1 MERPSLSLPS
11 TGQVFE
17 RNEAVGGSSQ
27 TFGNRG
33 NHQTVNF
40 HLYGRS
46 SGQRSERTTPNDSR
60 RVSDQYELPNI
71 TPYDPHHRANSPDRG
86 RTNCGGWSPER
97 RPRLTTAT
105 GSRND
110 SASRH
115 WRPSKA
121 LTVIILVI
129 IAIVIAISV
138 AVPIVLKDNARSS
151 EEK

>member
-1 MERPSLSLPS
+1 MEYPSLSLPS
-11 TGQVFE
+11 TGQVYE

-33 NHQTVNF
+33 NHQTINIYP
-40 HLYGRS
+40 YGRS

-71 TPYDPHHRANSPDRG
+71 TPYDPHRRANSPDCG
-86 RTNCGGWSPER
+86 RTNYGGRSPER
-97 RPRLTTAT
+97 RPRLTSAT
-105 GSRND
+105 GTRNN

-138 AVPIVLKDNARSS
+138 AVPIALKDNARSS
-151 EEK
+151 GEK